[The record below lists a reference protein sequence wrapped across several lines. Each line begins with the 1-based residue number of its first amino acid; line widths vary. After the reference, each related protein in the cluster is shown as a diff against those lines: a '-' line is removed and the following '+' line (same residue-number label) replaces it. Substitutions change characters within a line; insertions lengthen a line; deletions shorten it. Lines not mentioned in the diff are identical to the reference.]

1 MSKPFMGV
9 SASGCHHNMSL
20 WRGGKDEFVKM
31 GNDPKALPGM
41 KDNYMH
47 IKGGENTF
55 MPDGDDVQ
63 MPQKAGLEAIQAAE
77 AGVLIYL
84 RGHEGRGIG
93 LGAKLEAYTLQDEG
107 RDTIEANEDL
117 GHPVDARDYEA
128 GAAILRDLGVSR
140 VRLLTNNP
148 AKCEALEELGI
159 KVVERIPVVTEPNEE
174 NYKYLLTKQKRMGHL
189 LGLTP

>member
-1 MSKPFMGV
+1 M
-9 SASGCHHNMSL
+9 L
-20 WRGGKDEFVKM
+20 
-31 GNDPKALPGM
+31 
-41 KDNYMH
+41 
-47 IKGGENTF
+47 KGYTTDAYSYLQRADAA
-55 MPDGDDVQ
+55 MPVDGDSGAAAEAPLVRLHSECATGDIFGSRRCDCGEQ
-63 MPQKAGLEAIQAAE
+63 LKAGLEAIQAAE